1 MKSIKQ
7 WVNGLSVK
15 KKLIFYGY
23 LTITPVLVIV
33 CLFLLIFNYQKELDK
48 RLEND
53 LTAVNTLADSI
64 QVLQTD
70 I

>member
-1 MKSIKQ
+1 MKKIKH

-23 LTITPVLVIV
+23 LTITPVLILV
-33 CLFLLIFNYQKELDK
+33 CLVLLYNNYNKIMYE

-53 LTAVNTLADSI
+53 LSSVNTLADSI
-64 QVLQTD
+64 GVL
-70 I
+70 